1 MTSDKTMN
9 DKKVND
15 KKFTKLEKYWM
26 LYDVANSAFILMV
39 STLMP
44 IYFNY
49 LAEEAHLTSVQY
61 LAYWG
66 YATSISTLVI
76 AFLGPVLGAIADTKN
91 FKKKLL
97 FISVLI
103 GSVSCALLGAVS
115 TWLVF
120 LVLYA
125 IAKFGYSASLIFNDA
140 MLTDVTTEDR
150 LDVVSS
156 HGFAWGYVGSCI
168 PFVIGLALVLGGS
181 SIGLSLPVAMT
192 ITFVMIGAWWFFL
205 TLPLLSAY
213 KQKYYVEAKEHVVR
227 NSFKRIFNTL
237 KEIRKEK
244 QIFMF
249 LLAFF
254 FYIDGVHTIISMAT
268 AYGEALG
275 LDSNGLLMALLVTQ
289 LVAFPATVGIAK
301 LSRRYE
307 GKNLITICIIGYIGI
322 AIFGYFL
329 QTQLQFWILAVC
341 VGLFQGGIQALSR
354 SYFAKIIPYEKAGE
368 YFGIYDICGKGA
380 AFLGTSIMSGMSQLT
395 GSINIGVGAIAIL
408 FVIGL
413 VLFRKAITLEPT
425 KK

>member
-1 MTSDKTMN
+1 MN
-9 DKKVND
+9 KQQND
-15 KKFTKLEKYWM
+15 KKFTQLEKYWM

-39 STLMP
+39 STLIP

-49 LAEEAHLTSVQY
+49 LAEEANLSSVQY

-66 YATSISTLVI
+66 YATSISTLVV

-97 FISVLI
+97 FVSVLI
-103 GSVSCALLGAVS
+103 GSVSCALLGTVS
-115 TWLVF
+115 TWVVF
-120 LVLYA
+120 LILYA
-125 IAKFGYSASLIFNDA
+125 VAKFGYSASLIFNDA
-140 MLTDVTTEDR
+140 MLTDITTEDR

-168 PFVIGLALVLGGS
+168 PFVIGLALVLGGGA
-181 SIGLSLPVAMT
+181 IGLSMPLAMM
-192 ITFVMIGAWWFFL
+192 ITFIMIGAWWFFL
-205 TLPLLSAY
+205 TLPLLSKY
-213 KQKYYVEAKEHVVR
+213 KQTHYVETKDHIIS
-227 NSFKRIFNTL
+227 NSFKRIFQTL
-237 KEIRKEK
+237 KEVRKEK

-289 LVAFPATVGIAK
+289 LVAFPATVAFAK
-301 LSRRYE
+301 LSRRFE
-307 GKNLITICIIGYIGI
+307 GKNLITVCIIGYIGI

-329 QTQLQFWILAVC
+329 QTQLQFWILAIC

-380 AFLGTSIMSGMSQLT
+380 AFLGTSLMSVMSQLT
-395 GSINIGVGAIAIL
+395 GNINVGVGAIAIL

-413 VLFRKAITLEPT
+413 ILFRKAINLEPAE
-425 KK
+425 KRNA